1 MFQRFYR
8 ANNTSNIQGTGLG
21 LNIVKQ
27 YTELMGGTITFK
39 SQLKSGSTFYIE
51 FPLDTKKNE

>member
-8 ANNTSNIQGTGLG
+8 ANNASNIQGTGLG

-27 YTELMGGTITFK
+27 YTELMDGTINFK
-39 SQLKSGSTFYIE
+39 SEINEGSIFYIE
-51 FPLDTKKNE
+51 FPLNQKQNE